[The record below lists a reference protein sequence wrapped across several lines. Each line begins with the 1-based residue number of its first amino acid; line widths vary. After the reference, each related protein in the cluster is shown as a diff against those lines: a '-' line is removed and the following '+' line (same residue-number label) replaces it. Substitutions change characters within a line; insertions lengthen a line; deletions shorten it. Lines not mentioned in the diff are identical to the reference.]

1 MRFHALRLILLLAAA
16 SCGSTPSDPGPG
28 PRPDPDLRILFI
40 GNSLTYVNDLPGM
53 VRQLGAS
60 NPARPVT
67 VSAVAFGD
75 YSLEDHWNR
84 GDALTAIQQGGWDLV
99 VLQQG
104 PSALPES
111 RANLIEWTGRF
122 AREIRKVGARPAVY
136 MVWPGLNRQEAW
148 DSVTDSYAA
157 AATAAHALLLPA
169 GAALRS
175 AYTADPGMPLFDA
188 DGFHPL
194 PLGSFGVA
202 LVIYAVAAEV
212 SPAGLAASAGVTGY
226 PPAQVSALESAAAA
240 AIARFD
246 P

>member
-1 MRFHALRLILLLAAA
+1 VRLHALRLILLLTGA
-16 SCGSTPSDPGPG
+16 SCGSTSPDSG
-28 PRPDPDLRILFI
+28 PDPDLRILFI

-60 NPARPVT
+60 NSARPVT
-67 VSAVAFGD
+67 VASVAFGD

-84 GDALTAIQQGGWDLV
+84 GDALTAIRQGGWDVV

-122 AREIRKVGARPAVY
+122 AGEIRKVGARPAVY
-136 MVWPGLNRQEAW
+136 MVWPGLSRQEAW

-157 AATAAHALLLPA
+157 AAAAAHALLLPA
-169 GAALRS
+169 GEALRS
-175 AYTADPGMPLFDA
+175 ASTADPGMPLFDA

-202 LVIYAVAAEV
+202 LVIYAVAADV
-212 SPAGLAASAGVTGY
+212 APAGLAAGAGVTGY
-226 PPAQVSALESAAAA
+226 PPAQVSALESSAAD

-246 P
+246 R